1 LRGPPGF
8 GTVRPMAG
16 LTEGIGAA
24 ARAGALVLGLVALGT
39 VRLPPSAPAAPA
51 PQAVPAVGTVDQRQT
66 ALRDGPTGRDL
77 LSANGNMPSD
87 MEPPSVR
94 PEEPPSLGGGSKGD
108 RWALRSGGW
117 YISVD
122 GAVVPIPSLTE
133 QTAARPR
140 SGLALTLSPFD
151 NIIWYHANAEGFDW
165 RLVAAL
171 IFEESRFNPTARSSK
186 GAYGLMQ
193 VRPIAAEAV
202 GADRFEAPDDNIRTG
217 VRYLRQLDEMFQQV
231 RGLDRLKFVLAAYN
245 IGPGHVRDA
254 QMLARR
260 FGYDPYRWDDAVAVM
275 LPLLEEPAIYETLP
289 LGFGRGSTTVAY
301 VSRVLDRF
309 QHYRRTAPA
318 RSEADRS
325 ASGRAAAR
333 G

>member
-1 LRGPPGF
+1 MGG
-8 GTVRPMAG
+8 VADV
-16 LTEGIGAA
+16 IGAA
-24 ARAGALVLGLVALGT
+24 ARVGALALGVIAFAT
-39 VRLPPSAPAAPA
+39 VRLPASTPVAPMLPGAPAVAVNDHVGGAPS
-51 PQAVPAVGTVDQRQT
+51 VDV
-66 ALRDGPTGRDL
+66 LRDAGP
-77 LSANGNMPSD
+77 AA
-87 MEPPSVR
+87 VA
-94 PEEPPSLGGGSKGD
+94 GGLPADGAGD
-108 RWALRSGGW
+108 RWALRTGGW

-122 GAVVPIPSLTE
+122 GAVVPIPSLSE

-202 GADRFEAPDDNIRTG
+202 GAERFEAPDDNVRAG

-245 IGPGHVRDA
+245 MGPGHVRDA

-289 LGFGRGSTTVAY
+289 LGFARGNSTVAY
-301 VSRVLDRF
+301 VSRVLERF
-309 QHYRRTAPA
+309 QHYRLTTPATTDAGRTTT
-318 RSEADRS
+318 
-325 ASGRAAAR
+325 R

>member
-1 LRGPPGF
+1 MVG
-8 GTVRPMAG
+8 MAD
-16 LTEGIGAA
+16 GIGAA
-24 ARAGALVLGLVALGT
+24 ARGGALALGVIALAT
-39 VRLPPSAPAAPA
+39 LRPLPSAPSAALPQRAAVVAADDHPDVPPEAEPRAATGDLPA
-51 PQAVPAVGTVDQRQT
+51 DGT
-66 ALRDGPTGRDL
+66 
-77 LSANGNMPSD
+77 
-87 MEPPSVR
+87 
-94 PEEPPSLGGGSKGD
+94 GD

-122 GAVVPIPSLTE
+122 GAVVPILSVSE

-151 NIIWYHANAEGFDW
+151 NIIWYHANAEGLDW

-193 VRPIAAEAV
+193 VMPVAADAV
-202 GADRFEAPDDNIRTG
+202 GAAHFEAPDDNVRAG

-231 RGLDRLKFVLAAYN
+231 GGLDRLKFVLAAYN
-245 IGPGHVRDA
+245 MGPGHVRDA
-254 QMLARR
+254 QALARR

-289 LGFGRGSTTVAY
+289 LGFARGNSTVAY
-301 VSRVLDRF
+301 VSRVLERF
-309 QHYRRTAPA
+309 KQYRHATPA
-318 RSEADRS
+318 TTDAGQ
-325 ASGRAAAR
+325 AVTR

>member
-1 LRGPPGF
+1 
-8 GTVRPMAG
+8 
-16 LTEGIGAA
+16 
-24 ARAGALVLGLVALGT
+24 
-39 VRLPPSAPAAPA
+39 
-51 PQAVPAVGTVDQRQT
+51 
-66 ALRDGPTGRDL
+66 
-77 LSANGNMPSD
+77 
-87 MEPPSVR
+87 
-94 PEEPPSLGGGSKGD
+94 
-108 RWALRSGGW
+108 
-117 YISVD
+117 
-122 GAVVPIPSLTE
+122 
-133 QTAARPR
+133 
-140 SGLALTLSPFD
+140 
-151 NIIWYHANAEGFDW
+151 
-165 RLVAAL
+165 
-171 IFEESRFNPTARSSK
+171 
-186 GAYGLMQ
+186 
-193 VRPIAAEAV
+193 
-202 GADRFEAPDDNIRTG
+202 